1 MVGPD
6 RLTELEI
13 ALTHQEALLEELN
26 DVVRA
31 QADALDLLRA
41 RVERLTARIAA
52 AEAALPGEAPEANRP
67 PPHW

>member
-1 MVGPD
+1 MAGPD

-41 RVERLTARIAA
+41 RVERLTARRIVASTSPFISAA
-52 AEAALPGEAPEANRP
+52 RR
-67 PPHW
+67 